1 MRAPAA
7 AEPLDARAWLAW
19 VAAAI
24 LALSSTRNPF
34 YLLLIVLC
42 AAWVG
47 RAVNRGMSAEQAAPL
62 PLGRLAAIILAL
74 SALFNLVTAH
84 VGRTVLFS
92 LPSSVP
98 LLGGPYTLEALVFG
112 FINGLMLVGFVAV
125 FNVLY
130 RALPTAALIALI
142 PRAFYPVAVVASIAV
157 SYVPATLAQFQQ
169 IREAQTLRGHRVAG
183 LRDWLP
189 LLMPLLVGG
198 LERSMQ
204 LAESMTARGFGSLGA
219 TPVGRDW
226 TRPALA
232 GGLAAALMGALVM
245 LFWQQTV
252 VGGAL
257 IGAGGVLLALAL
269 RRQGQRTRRTLYHA
283 PRWGRREWMML
294 VMAALAAA
302 VYVWPGARATLAYPV
317 YPLLKWPGFSPLVAA
332 ATLLLAWPAV
342 ELMRRGTTEGTEHT
356 EG

>member
-1 MRAPAA
+1 MRASAQ
-7 AEPLDARAWLAW
+7 PLDARAWLAW

-24 LALSSTRNPF
+24 VALSSTRNPL

-47 RAVNRGMSAEQAAPL
+47 RTVDRALAAGQPAPL
-62 PLGRLAAIILAL
+62 PLGRLAGIILVL

-112 FINGLMLVGFVAV
+112 AINGLMLVGFVAV

-130 RALPTAALIALI
+130 RALPTAAWIGLL

-157 SYVPATLAQFQQ
+157 SYVPATLAQLQQ
-169 IREAQTLRGHRVAG
+169 IREAQTLRGHRVTA

-204 LAESMTARGFGSLGA
+204 LAEAMTARGFGSLGA
-219 TPVGRDW
+219 APAGRDW
-226 TRPALA
+226 TQPALA
-232 GGLAAALMGALVM
+232 GGLMAALAGALVM
-245 LFWQQTV
+245 LFWQQKVLGWTLV
-252 VGGAL
+252 AAGA
-257 IGAGGVLLALAL
+257 ALLALAL
-269 RRQGQRTRRTLYHA
+269 RRQGQRTRRTRYHA

-294 VMAALAAA
+294 GMAALA
-302 VYVWPGARATLAYPV
+302 VVGYVWPAARSTLAYPV
-317 YPLLKWPGFSPLVAA
+317 YPLLKWPGFSALVIA

-342 ELMRRGTTEGTEHT
+342 MVMRRESMGEVEG
-356 EG
+356 